1 MSIGNIESI
10 VSEGGQFAYDRM
22 HFSEAIKSNGFVYCS
37 GVIGMDGKGKVPESL
52 EQEFHAA
59 WEKVGV
65 VLKEAGASYADIVEY
80 TTYHVGLQGH
90 IGVFSAIRD
99 EYLNEPWPA
108 WTAIGIT
115 ELAVPNAHVEVKVVA
130 RAPG

>member
-1 MSIGNIESI
+1 M
-10 VSEGGQFAYDRM
+10 Q
-22 HFSEAIKSNGFVYCS
+22 
-37 GVIGMDGKGKVPESL
+37 KVPESL

-59 WEKVGV
+59 WKKVGA

-80 TTYHVGLQGH
+80 TTYHVGLQDH
-90 IGVFSAIRD
+90 IGAFSAVRD
-99 EYLNEPWPA
+99 EYLDEPWPA

-130 RAPG
+130 RVPS